1 MVLEQL
7 LTPKRVAELE
17 GCSLTTV
24 YKRLTDGDYSAVK
37 DGTKT
42 LISAESVA
50 RRRESLPKAQYGLR
64 AGVKGI
70 QPKAGAA

>member
-7 LTPKRVAELE
+7 LTPRRVAELE

-24 YKRLTDGDYSAVK
+24 YKRLTDGEYEAVK

-42 LISAESVA
+42 LISAASVA
-50 RRRESLPKAQYGLR
+50 RRRECLPKAQYGSR
-64 AGVKGI
+64 KGI
-70 QPKAGAA
+70 FGVQPKAASA